1 MHLNN
6 FAGIKEPPSH
16 KLALQ
21 IVSQAFSMNMHTFFT
36 VVWSVCTHSLV
47 VLLRLTHNFSFQYR
61 SCSHPFK
68 CLYILITWLTS
79 LLPVI
84 RYLSYIQVFT
94 LINSAA
100 MNVFVKKLPFLWIL
114 PPWEYLQR
122 GIVRSKSMK
131 YCITLTLLPD
141 CFLERS
147 NLWVG
152 RTVKVNPFNPL
163 WMLELLQ
170 FMMPP
175 AMYKHFYLPIAL
187 PVLGFA
193 ILIYFCLFNRCVQ
206 LSLKGCFISLI
217 ASKAEHF
224 SMWWFTSYISLC
236 VKCPSIP

>member
-21 IVSQAFSMNMHTFFT
+21 IVSQAFSMSMHTFFT
-36 VVWSVCTHSLV
+36 VVGSVCTHSLV

-79 LLPVI
+79 LLPII

-114 PPWEYLQR
+114 PP
-122 GIVRSKSMK
+122 GISPKRDCEVKEHEVLYNSYFIAR
-131 YCITLTLLPD
+131 LLSRKIQSLGCKDRKGQPPQ
-141 CFLERS
+141 S
-147 NLWVG
+147 
-152 RTVKVNPFNPL
+152 PL
-163 WMLELLQ
+163 N
-170 FMMPP
+170 
-175 AMYKHFYLPIAL
+175 A
-187 PVLGFA
+187 
-193 ILIYFCLFNRCVQ
+193 
-206 LSLKGCFISLI
+206 
-217 ASKAEHF
+217 
-224 SMWWFTSYISLC
+224 
-236 VKCPSIP
+236 